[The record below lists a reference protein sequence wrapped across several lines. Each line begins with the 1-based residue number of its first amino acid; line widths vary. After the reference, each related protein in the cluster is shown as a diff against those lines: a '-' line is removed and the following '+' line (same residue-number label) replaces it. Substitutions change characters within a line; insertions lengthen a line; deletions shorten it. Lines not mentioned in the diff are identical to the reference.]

1 MNTVKSIS
9 VVLLASIGLNL
20 VLAMNIR
27 AYVRSKKLTNITL
40 RADSAEYT
48 KQRST
53 ENDTTGSDWQFT

>member
-1 MNTVKSIS
+1 MNTEKSIS
-9 VVLLASIGLNL
+9 IAALASIGQSL

-40 RADSAEYT
+40 RADFAEYT

-53 ENDTTGSDWQFT
+53 ENDTTGSD